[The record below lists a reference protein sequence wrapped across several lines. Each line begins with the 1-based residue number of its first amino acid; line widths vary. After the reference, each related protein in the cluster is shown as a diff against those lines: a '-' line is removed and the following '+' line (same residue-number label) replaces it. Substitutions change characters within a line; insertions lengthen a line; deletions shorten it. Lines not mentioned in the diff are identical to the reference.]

1 MLEVPRTVLQS
12 IEPAEIKA
20 ESTKKNK
27 REKINLPR
35 FGKSVGIQNMLKKDC
50 RTSRIFRV
58 LYLFDSATIKMGQI
72 KNVLK
77 LDEVVSSEVLLY

>member
-1 MLEVPRTVLQS
+1 
-12 IEPAEIKA
+12 
-20 ESTKKNK
+20 
-27 REKINLPR
+27 
-35 FGKSVGIQNMLKKDC
+35 MLKKDC